1 MERAHLFWL
10 LCLLSAPL
18 SAESVSSFASVDAAG
33 FAPFGGLDS
42 DHNGYVSRVEA
53 RIATGLHDVFDAAD
67 ANDDGLLD
75 RNEYSSARSAVKLR
89 Q

>member
-10 LCLLSAPL
+10 LCLLSASL
-18 SAESVSSFASVDAAG
+18 NAESVTSFASVDAAG

-42 DHNGYVSRVEA
+42 DRNGYVSRVEA
-53 RIATGLHDVFDAAD
+53 RIATGLHDVFDSAD

-75 RNEYSSARSAVKLR
+75 RAEYRSARSAVEVR

>member
-1 MERAHLFWL
+1 MERAYLAWL

-18 SAESVSSFASVDAAG
+18 SAESVASFASVDAAG
-33 FAPFGGLDS
+33 FAPFRGLDS

-53 RIATGLHDVFDAAD
+53 RIATGLHDMFDAAD

-75 RNEYSSARSAVKLR
+75 RNEYSSARSEVEVR
-89 Q
+89 R

>member
-18 SAESVSSFASVDAAG
+18 SAESVTSFASVDAAG
-33 FAPFGGLDS
+33 FAPFARLDS
-42 DHNGYVSRVEA
+42 DRNGYVSRVEA
-53 RIATGLHDVFDAAD
+53 RIAAGLHDVFDSAD

-75 RNEYSSARSAVKLR
+75 RNEYSSARSEVELR